1 MGLNRILNN
10 KIHDIFEEPETK
22 VRLLEQPRL
31 IEGEDSQSFIFIA
44 QSLIEYF
51 LGYPRGTIGLTTIY
65 DCYNI
70 I

>member
-31 IEGEDSQSFIFIA
+31 IEGEDFLEF
-44 QSLIEYF
+44 YF
-51 LGYPRGTIGLTTIY
+51 YCSIVY
-65 DCYNI
+65 
-70 I
+70 